1 MHHAY
6 VALASGRD
14 RVDCLS
20 AALSL
25 LGWEIQDRRQA
36 RGFEPLPEHTIAWS
50 HLPAEPDTPGLLR
63 IGGGDWDPR
72 LVWALS
78 QASGQFAVARL
89 DDRIRSNNH
98 FAVGYA
104 GVRLL
109 EREGDEQEN
118 FDEFNRVVEAAGGFD
133 PLLFRVDD
141 EPEAEVVSYTPNAE
155 PFETV
160 PELSRILV
168 ADVAELDPPDGWEW
182 RTDEPYGARYWALQR
197 RGPLDEALLRTLPG
211 EVMGIHVTDG
221 GGWEPITAAWEEYAP
236 HLFLPPQEIDWPP
249 VVVTRQATRATVAQT
264 R

>member
-1 MHHAY
+1 MQHAY

-14 RVDCLS
+14 RFDCLS
-20 AALSL
+20 AALRL
-25 LGWEIQDRRQA
+25 LGWEIVDRRQA
-36 RGFEPLPEHTIAWS
+36 RGIVELPEHTIAWS

-78 QASGQFAVARL
+78 QVSGQFAVARL

-118 FDEFNRVVEAAGGFD
+118 FAEFNRIVRAGGGFD
-133 PLLFRVDD
+133 PLLFRLDD
-141 EPEAEVVSYTPNAE
+141 EPEAEVVRYAPTDA

-168 ADVAELDPPDGWEW
+168 ADVEALDPPDGWDV
-182 RTDEPYGARYWALQR
+182 RTADLYGARYWALQR
-197 RGPLDEALLRTLPG
+197 RGPLDAALPATLPG
-211 EVMGIHVTDG
+211 EVAAIDVIDG
-221 GGWEPITAAWEEYAP
+221 SGWEPITAAWEEHAP
-236 HLFLPPQEIDWPP
+236 HLWLPPPEIDWPP
-249 VVVTRQATRATVAQT
+249 VSAR
-264 R
+264 